1 MATAPAITTENLSK
15 HYGKILAV
23 DNLNLTVFRGE
34 IFGFLGP
41 NGAGKSTTMRMLLG
55 LIHPSAG
62 SAQLLGMS
70 VASQLG
76 AILSR
81 TGSLIESPTF
91 YPFLSGRENLRVVA
105 DLTGVG
111 SDRMAAVL
119 DLVDLEDAADRKYA
133 GYSMGMKQRLGV
145 ATALLNEPDL
155 ILLDEPTNGLD
166 PAGIVEM
173 RDIMR
178 RLKAEGRTVF
188 ISSHVLHEIE
198 QVCDR
203 IAILQ
208 QGRVVVQGAV
218 HELLGQRALIQVR
231 VAQAAVAADLLRALP
246 WVTEVTRQD
255 DHLLVA
261 TPVERSADV
270 NEALAGA
277 GLYAAEIRPHEASLE
292 RYFLDVTSG
301 AA

>member
-1 MATAPAITTENLSK
+1 MAPAITTDNLSK
-15 HYGKILAV
+15 RYGKIVAV
-23 DNLNLTVFRGE
+23 DNLNLEVYRGE

-55 LIHPSAG
+55 LVRPTAG
-62 SAQLLGMS
+62 TAKLLGMS
-70 VASQLG
+70 VATQLG
-76 AILSR
+76 TILSR

-111 SDRMAAVL
+111 RDRMAAVL
-119 DLVDLEDAADRKYA
+119 KLVDLEGAADRKYK
-133 GYSMGMKQRLGV
+133 GYSLGMKQRLGV

-155 ILLDEPTNGLD
+155 ILLDEPGNGLD

-173 RDIMR
+173 RDLMH
-178 RLKAEGRTVF
+178 RLKAEGKTVF

-208 QGRVVVQGAV
+208 QGRVVVQGPV
-218 HELLGQRALIQVR
+218 QELLGQRALIQVR
-231 VAQAAVAADLLRALP
+231 VTQTDAAAAILRAVP
-246 WVTEVTRQD
+246 WITEVTRQD

-261 TPVERSADV
+261 APVERSADV
-270 NEALAGA
+270 NEALAHA
-277 GLYAAEIRPHEASLE
+277 DIYASEIRPHEESLE
-292 RYFLDVTSG
+292 RYFLDVTGG

>member
-70 VASQLG
+70 VTSQLG

-91 YPFLSGRENLRVVA
+91 YPFLSGRENLRLVA

-111 SDRMAAVL
+111 SDRMATVL
-119 DLVDLEDAADRKYA
+119 ELVDLEGAADRKYN

-173 RDIMR
+173 RDLMH

-218 HELLGQRALIQVR
+218 QELLGQGALIQVR
-231 VAQAAVAADLLRALP
+231 VAQAAAAADVLRALP

-255 DHLLVA
+255 DYLLVA
-261 TPVERSADV
+261 APVERSADV